1 MTVFAGSARVGRSAS
16 GSAQASP
23 EAAASAPNLSRLTN
37 PELRAL
43 CEERGIE
50 VPKGRPTKADLIA
63 LLG

>member
-1 MTVFAGSARVGRSAS
+1 MTVVAGAKRMGNAVALASSGPSA
-16 GSAQASP
+16 P
-23 EAAASAPNLSRLTN
+23 EAAATDLTRLTN